1 LSPEL
6 RLIAAPRETYAL
18 LVRAAVRPASMLSA
32 ARRPLLVALVLG
44 VSTAIAATRS
54 VTPALVAS
62 TTLAWSYVVIAQL
75 AIAVPLIAGPA
86 RRTVGLARAIDL
98 FFAGHAPWSLFMLLA
113 AAWGFLPGGSPAWPL
128 AAAALIPC
136 VLTARIVG
144 AFFLEVLALDAR
156 AARRRT
162 VLQQAVTWTVFVSV
176 NWAASAFTPRLIQL
190 AGRL

>member
-6 RLIAAPRETYAL
+6 RLIAAPRKTYAA
-18 LVRAAVRPASMLSA
+18 LVRGRGRGSLMTAV
-32 ARRPLLVALVLG
+32 RRPLLVALVLG

-54 VTPALVAS
+54 ASPGLVAS
-62 TTLAWSYVVIAQL
+62 TTLAWSYVVVAQL
-75 AIAVPLIAGPA
+75 AIAVPLMAGPA

-98 FFAGHAPWSLFMLLA
+98 FFAGHAPWSLFMLLV
-113 AAWGFLPGGSPAWPL
+113 AAWGFLPAGSPAWPL

-136 VLTARIVG
+136 VLTPRIVG

-162 VLQQAVTWTVFVSV
+162 IVQQAITWTVFVAV
-176 NWAASAFTPRLIQL
+176 NWAASAFTPRLIEL